1 MASRANRASQGK
13 IIPSFLTAKEPC
25 KVTGLEDVK
34 VKKVTASSYHS
45 VSLTDEGEL
54 CVWGSNKHGQLVS
67 KETFLVEP
75 QKIDAHFFS
84 GEKIGAV
91 WSGWTHVV
99 AQTAWRA
106 QVTTDSSSAQ
116 VTMQADNRKRAPAW
130 TVREVLDLIA
140 IWGEDSVLA
149 ELRSKRRN
157 AKTFE
162 KISKGMMERG
172 HNRDSDQCRVKVK
185 ELRQTKEANGPSG
198 SEPRTC
204 RFYAELHAILGGA
217 ATTTPPVIVDS
228 GSGIVSSATPE
239 DSADGGEEEEEE
251 EEDELAESTQ
261 HSVLPNSQDLFL
273 TLTEV
278 PSQPSIQDPDPM
290 EGTSAAANSSSLP
303 PPSRRL
309 SQIRRRK
316 KKTQDEMFSEI
327 MESSRSDRAHLNEW
341 KETVSKYRKEAS
353 EREDRRDQREDMR
366 DQREERR
373 DARDERWRQEDQRRQ
388 DATLGL
394 LREQTDMLRRL
405 VELQE

>member
-1 MASRANRASQGK
+1 
-13 IIPSFLTAKEPC
+13 
-25 KVTGLEDVK
+25 
-34 VKKVTASSYHS
+34 
-45 VSLTDEGEL
+45 
-54 CVWGSNKHGQLVS
+54 
-67 KETFLVEP
+67 
-75 QKIDAHFFS
+75 
-84 GEKIGAV
+84 
-91 WSGWTHVV
+91 
-99 AQTAWRA
+99 
-106 QVTTDSSSAQ
+106 
-116 VTMQADNRKRAPAW
+116 MQADNRKRAPAW

-140 IWGEDSVLA
+140 VWGEDSVLA

-172 HNRDSDQCRVKVK
+172 HNRDSEQCRVKVK
-185 ELRQTKEANGPSG
+185 ELRQAYQKTKEANGRSG

-239 DSADGGEEEEEE
+239 ASADGGEEEEED
-251 EEDELAESTQ
+251 EDELAESTQ

-278 PSQPSIQDPDPM
+278 PSQASQANTQDSDPM

-316 KKTQDEMFSEI
+316 KRTRDEMFSEI

-353 EREDRRDQREDMR
+353 EREERRDQREDMRDQREDRRDQREERR

-405 VELQE
+405 VELQERLLENRLPLQPLFHPPPSPCSVSSSPRRVRTRGGGRLRTPSHSTPVDSPSKRLSFF

>member
-1 MASRANRASQGK
+1 MPK
-13 IIPSFLTAKEPC
+13 LLK
-25 KVTGLEDVK
+25 
-34 VKKVTASSYHS
+34 
-45 VSLTDEGEL
+45 
-54 CVWGSNKHGQLVS
+54 
-67 KETFLVEP
+67 
-75 QKIDAHFFS
+75 
-84 GEKIGAV
+84 
-91 WSGWTHVV
+91 
-99 AQTAWRA
+99 
-106 QVTTDSSSAQ
+106 
-116 VTMQADNRKRAPAW
+116 
-130 TVREVLDLIA
+130 
-140 IWGEDSVLA
+140 
-149 ELRSKRRN
+149 
-157 AKTFE
+157 
-162 KISKGMMERG
+162 KISNGMMERG

-185 ELRQTKEANGPSG
+185 ELRQAYQKTKEANGRSG

-204 RFYAELHAILGGA
+204 RFYAKLHAVLGGA
-217 ATTTPPVIVDS
+217 APTTPPVIVDS

-251 EEDELAESTQ
+251 DELAESTQ

-273 TLTEV
+273 SLTEV
-278 PSQPSIQDPDPM
+278 PSQPSQASIQDHDPM

-316 KKTQDEMFSEI
+316 KKTRDEMFAEI

-366 DQREERR
+366 DQREDRR
-373 DARDERWRQEDQRRQ
+373 DARDERWRPEDQRRQ

-405 VELQE
+405 VELQEWLQENRLPLQPLYPLPMFHILLTQTCKNAGGGGREGSVHLPIPPQWTAQAKGCHFFNLFLVVFSFPPILLPNPTRVPSLFL

>member
-1 MASRANRASQGK
+1 
-13 IIPSFLTAKEPC
+13 
-25 KVTGLEDVK
+25 
-34 VKKVTASSYHS
+34 
-45 VSLTDEGEL
+45 
-54 CVWGSNKHGQLVS
+54 
-67 KETFLVEP
+67 
-75 QKIDAHFFS
+75 
-84 GEKIGAV
+84 
-91 WSGWTHVV
+91 
-99 AQTAWRA
+99 
-106 QVTTDSSSAQ
+106 
-116 VTMQADNRKRAPAW
+116 MQADNRKRAPAW

-185 ELRQTKEANGPSG
+185 ELRQAYQKTKEANGRSG
-198 SEPRTC
+198 SEPWTC

-217 ATTTPPVIVDS
+217 ATATPPVIVDS

-251 EEDELAESTQ
+251 EEELAESTQ

-278 PSQPSIQDPDPM
+278 PSQPSQASIQDPDPM

-316 KKTQDEMFSEI
+316 KKTRDEMFSEI

-341 KETVSKYRKEAS
+341 KETVAKYRKEAS

-366 DQREERR
+366 DQREDRRDQREERR
-373 DARDERWRQEDQRRQ
+373 DARDERWWQEDQRRQ
-388 DATLGL
+388 DAMLGL

-405 VELQE
+405 VELQERLQENRLPLQPLYPPPRSPCSVSSSPRRVRTWGGEAPYTFPFHPSRQPKQKAVIFLTFF

>member
-1 MASRANRASQGK
+1 
-13 IIPSFLTAKEPC
+13 
-25 KVTGLEDVK
+25 
-34 VKKVTASSYHS
+34 
-45 VSLTDEGEL
+45 
-54 CVWGSNKHGQLVS
+54 
-67 KETFLVEP
+67 
-75 QKIDAHFFS
+75 
-84 GEKIGAV
+84 
-91 WSGWTHVV
+91 
-99 AQTAWRA
+99 
-106 QVTTDSSSAQ
+106 
-116 VTMQADNRKRAPAW
+116 MQADNRKRAPAW

-140 IWGEDSVLA
+140 VWGEDSVLA

-185 ELRQTKEANGPSG
+185 ELRQAYQKTKEANGRSG

-228 GSGIVSSATPE
+228 GSGIISSATPE

-251 EEDELAESTQ
+251 DELAESTQ
-261 HSVLPNSQDLFL
+261 NSVLPNSQDLFL
-273 TLTEV
+273 SLTEV
-278 PSQPSIQDPDPM
+278 PSQPSQASIQDPDPM

-316 KKTQDEMFSEI
+316 KKTRDEMFSEI

-341 KETVSKYRKEAS
+341 KETVAKYRKEAS
-353 EREDRRDQREDMR
+353 EREERRDQREDMR

-394 LREQTDMLRRL
+394 LREQTDMLQRL
-405 VELQE
+405 VELQERLQENRLPLQPLYPPPPSPCSISSSPRRVRTPGGGGGEAPYTFPFHPSGQPKQKAVIFLTFF

>member
-1 MASRANRASQGK
+1 
-13 IIPSFLTAKEPC
+13 
-25 KVTGLEDVK
+25 
-34 VKKVTASSYHS
+34 
-45 VSLTDEGEL
+45 
-54 CVWGSNKHGQLVS
+54 
-67 KETFLVEP
+67 
-75 QKIDAHFFS
+75 
-84 GEKIGAV
+84 
-91 WSGWTHVV
+91 
-99 AQTAWRA
+99 
-106 QVTTDSSSAQ
+106 
-116 VTMQADNRKRAPAW
+116 MQADNRKRAPAW

-140 IWGEDSVLA
+140 VWGEDSVLA

-185 ELRQTKEANGPSG
+185 ELRQAYQKTKEANGRSG

-251 EEDELAESTQ
+251 EEEDELAESTQ

-278 PSQPSIQDPDPM
+278 PSQASQASTQDSDPM

-316 KKTQDEMFSEI
+316 KRTRDEMFSEI

-353 EREDRRDQREDMR
+353 EREDRRDQREDRRDQREDRR

-405 VELQE
+405 VELQEWLLENRLPLQPLFHPPPSPCSVSSSPRRVRTPGGGEAPYTFPFHPSRQPKQKAVIFLTFS

>member
-1 MASRANRASQGK
+1 
-13 IIPSFLTAKEPC
+13 
-25 KVTGLEDVK
+25 
-34 VKKVTASSYHS
+34 
-45 VSLTDEGEL
+45 
-54 CVWGSNKHGQLVS
+54 
-67 KETFLVEP
+67 
-75 QKIDAHFFS
+75 
-84 GEKIGAV
+84 
-91 WSGWTHVV
+91 
-99 AQTAWRA
+99 
-106 QVTTDSSSAQ
+106 
-116 VTMQADNRKRAPAW
+116 
-130 TVREVLDLIA
+130 
-140 IWGEDSVLA
+140 
-149 ELRSKRRN
+149 
-157 AKTFE
+157 
-162 KISKGMMERG
+162 MMERG
-172 HNRDSDQCRVKVK
+172 HNRDSEQCRVKVK
-185 ELRQTKEANGPSG
+185 ELRQAYQKTKEANGRSG

-239 DSADGGEEEEEE
+239 DSADGGEEEEED
-251 EEDELAESTQ
+251 EDELAESTQ

-278 PSQPSIQDPDPM
+278 PSQASQASTQDSDPM

-316 KKTQDEMFSEI
+316 KRTRDEMFSEI

-353 EREDRRDQREDMR
+353 EREDRRDQRED
-366 DQREERR
+366 RR
-373 DARDERWRQEDQRRQ
+373 DARDERWRQEDQRKQ

-405 VELQE
+405 VELQERLLENRLPLQPLFHPPPSPCSVSSSPRRVRTRGGRLRTPSHSTPVDSPSKRLSFF

>member
-1 MASRANRASQGK
+1 
-13 IIPSFLTAKEPC
+13 
-25 KVTGLEDVK
+25 
-34 VKKVTASSYHS
+34 
-45 VSLTDEGEL
+45 
-54 CVWGSNKHGQLVS
+54 
-67 KETFLVEP
+67 
-75 QKIDAHFFS
+75 
-84 GEKIGAV
+84 
-91 WSGWTHVV
+91 
-99 AQTAWRA
+99 
-106 QVTTDSSSAQ
+106 
-116 VTMQADNRKRAPAW
+116 MQADNRKRAPAW

-140 IWGEDSVLA
+140 VWGEDSVLA

-172 HNRDSDQCRVKVK
+172 HNRDSEQCRVKVK
-185 ELRQTKEANGPSG
+185 ELRQAYQKTKEANGRSR

-251 EEDELAESTQ
+251 EEEDEDELAESTQ

-278 PSQPSIQDPDPM
+278 PSQASTQDSDPM

-316 KKTQDEMFSEI
+316 KRTRDEMFSEI
-327 MESSRSDRAHLNEW
+327 MESSRSDRAHLNEC

-366 DQREERR
+366 DQREDRRDQREDRR

-394 LREQTDMLRRL
+394 LPEQTDMLRRL
-405 VELQE
+405 VELQERLLENRLPLQPLFHPPPSPCSVSSSPRRVRTRWGRLRTPSHSTPVDSPSKRLSFF